1 MNDPIS
7 NTMNK
12 ARIEALSDGLF
23 SVAMTFLIF
32 FVKIPTIVHSSNGS
46 ELLGQ
51 LVKMWPMFRGYFI
64 SFAILGMYWIAHHG
78 LFHYFAKQAN
88 RSMTYLNILFL
99 CLIVLIPFSTYL
111 IDEYPMN
118 PTAVAVYGLNIIVIS
133 MVQYWMF
140 RMTINDPQAVHES
153 VTPHL
158 IMKSTVRILLPPV
171 FAAIGIIAG
180 FFHSSISFFLFAFPV
195 VVNITPGSLD
205 YFMRMVD
212 KKVRPV

>member
-1 MNDPIS
+1 MND
-7 NTMNK
+7 TGTYMNK
-12 ARIEALSDGLF
+12 SRIEALSDGLF

-32 FVKIPTIVHSSNGS
+32 FVKIPALTQPGNGH

-51 LVKMWPMFRGYFI
+51 LLKMWPMFRGYFI

-78 LFHYFAKQAN
+78 LFHYFAKHAN

-118 PTAVAVYGLNIIVIS
+118 SVAVAIYGLNIIVIS
-133 MVQYWMF
+133 MVHYLMF
-140 RMTINDPQAVHES
+140 RLTLNDPQAVHET

-158 IMKSTVRILLPPV
+158 IMKSTVRMLLTPA
-171 FAAIGIIAG
+171 FAVLGIIAG
-180 FFHSSISFFLFAFPV
+180 FFHSSLSFFLFAFPV
-195 VVNITPGSLD
+195 VVNFTPGSLD
-205 YFMRMVD
+205 FFMRMVD
-212 KKVRPV
+212 KKVRQA